1 MRERGG
7 GRGQTSSAREQ
18 DQVRERG
25 GEGRGQTS
33 SAREQ
38 DQVRERGG
46 GGGGRH
52 PVLGSR
58 TR

>member
-1 MRERGG
+1 MRERGGG

-46 GGGGRH
+46 GEGADIQC
-52 PVLGSR
+52 
-58 TR
+58 